1 MTRPVWEQRADVVVI
16 GTGVA
21 GLVAALAAHR
31 RGRRVVVLSKATD
44 TATFYAQGG
53 IAVVLPD
60 TDDSIE
66 AHVRDTLAAGGGL
79 CDPDAVRSIVADGYA
94 AVAELVDDGARFDE
108 AAPGQWALTREGGH
122 SRRRIIHSG
131 GDATG
136 AEVQRALDHAA
147 ATLDIRRNHVA
158 LQALHDGSAVTGVLV
173 LNEDGPGIVH
183 APSVILATGGL
194 GHLYSATTNPEGSTG
209 DGVALALWAGVPVSD
224 IEFIQFHPTML
235 YDGHA
240 GGRRPLITEAI
251 RGEGA
256 ILVDAQ
262 GNSVTEGVHPMGD
275 LAPRDVVAAAIDAR
289 LSASGDPC
297 VYLDARGIAD
307 FERRFPTVTAVCR
320 AAGIDPTRQPI
331 PVVPG
336 AHYSCGGVV
345 TDVYGRTDLQGL
357 FAAGEVARTGMHGA
371 NRLASNSLLEGL
383 VVGGRAGKA
392 AAEHAGQARPS
403 HATAPDPMTRRA
415 LARSVLQRAMSRD
428 ASVVRDA
435 AGLHR
440 LGQALDAA
448 TPRDI
453 DSRADFEDVALTVTA
468 GVVAAAA
475 LARTETRGCHHRS
488 DFPET
493 DPALAR
499 SLVPAG
505 AYC

>member
-21 GLVAALAAHR
+21 GLVAALTAHR
-31 RGRRVVVLSKATD
+31 RGRRVMVLSKATD

-79 CDPDAVRSIVADGYA
+79 CDPDAVSSIVTDGYA

-122 SRRRIIHSG
+122 SRRRIIHAG

-147 ATLDIRRNHVA
+147 ATLDIRRKHVA
-158 LQALHDGSAVTGVLV
+158 LQVLRDAGAVTGVLV

-209 DGVALALWAGVPVSD
+209 DGVALALWAGVAVSD

-289 LSASGDPC
+289 LSATGEPWSTWTPAASPISSDDSPPSPPRAGRPASIPSANRSRWC
-297 VYLDARGIAD
+297 RAH
-307 FERRFPTVTAVCR
+307 TTAVVAWSPTSTPVPICPASSPPVRWR
-320 AAGIDPTRQPI
+320 A
-331 PVVPG
+331 PV
-336 AHYSCGGVV
+336 
-345 TDVYGRTDLQGL
+345 
-357 FAAGEVARTGMHGA
+357 
-371 NRLASNSLLEGL
+371 
-383 VVGGRAGKA
+383 
-392 AAEHAGQARPS
+392 
-403 HATAPDPMTRRA
+403 
-415 LARSVLQRAMSRD
+415 
-428 ASVVRDA
+428 
-435 AGLHR
+435 
-440 LGQALDAA
+440 
-448 TPRDI
+448 
-453 DSRADFEDVALTVTA
+453 
-468 GVVAAAA
+468 
-475 LARTETRGCHHRS
+475 
-488 DFPET
+488 
-493 DPALAR
+493 
-499 SLVPAG
+499 
-505 AYC
+505 